1 MKSLSGVCVPVCTV
15 FEENPDRIDESR
27 YLAHIDR
34 MLEAGVDIILP
45 CGGTG
50 EFAYLDA
57 EEKRRLIE
65 ITVKHVDGR
74 AAVVAQT
81 SAIYLSDT
89 LATTQHAIDS
99 GVDAVM
105 VLPPYFEG
113 PDERG
118 VVSHYEAVARASSVP
133 VMVYNIPV
141 HSGFDVTPALFSEL
155 LEIDGIDYIKDSTG
169 DFIRIQELLKTGGKI
184 FNGGDPITYQALVAG
199 CVGCVWG
206 SVNFLPHEAVALYR
220 MVQSGDLT
228 EGAELWQKV
237 IDSQLF
243 VWSHVYNAAVKAAA
257 NRRGFDVGSCRSPV
271 LPLSGGESAELFTA
285 LDKLPA
291 A

>member
-1 MKSLSGVCVPVCTV
+1 
-15 FEENPDRIDESR
+15 
-27 YLAHIDR
+27 

-50 EFAYLDA
+50 EFAYLSP
-57 EEKRRLIE
+57 EEKRHLIE
-65 ITVKHVDGR
+65 ITTKHVDGR

-81 SAIYLSDT
+81 SAIYLNDT
-89 LATTQHAIDS
+89 LATTQHAVDH
-99 GVDAVM
+99 GADAVM

-206 SVNFLPHEAVALYR
+206 SVNFLPKEAVTLYR
-220 MVQSGDLT
+220 MVQSGDLVG
-228 EGAELWQKV
+228 GAELWQKV

-257 NRRGFDVGSCRSPV
+257 NRRGFDVGTCRSPV
-271 LPLSGGESAELFTA
+271 LPLSGGESAELFAA
-285 LDKLPA
+285 LDKLAPA
-291 A
+291 

>member
-50 EFAYLDA
+50 EFAYLGA
-57 EEKRRLIE
+57 EEKRHLIE
-65 ITVKHVDGR
+65 ITTKHVDGR

-169 DFIRIQELLKTGGKI
+169 DLIRIQELLKTGGKI

-228 EGAELWQKV
+228 EGAELWQTV

-271 LPLSGGESAELFTA
+271 LPLSGGESAELFAA

>member
-50 EFAYLDA
+50 EFAYLGA
-57 EEKRRLIE
+57 EEKRHLIE
-65 ITVKHVDGR
+65 ITTKHVDGR

-133 VMVYNIPV
+133 VMVYNIPI

-169 DFIRIQELLKTGGKI
+169 DLIRIQELLKTGGKI

-228 EGAELWQKV
+228 EGAELWQRV

-271 LPLSGGESAELFTA
+271 LPLSGGESAELFAA

>member
-50 EFAYLDA
+50 EFAYLGA
-57 EEKRRLIE
+57 EEKRHLIE
-65 ITVKHVDGR
+65 ITTKHVDGR

-89 LATTQHAIDS
+89 LASTQHAIDS

-169 DFIRIQELLKTGGKI
+169 DLIRIQELLKTGGKI

-228 EGAELWQKV
+228 EGAELWQRV

-271 LPLSGGESAELFTA
+271 LPLSGGESAELFAA